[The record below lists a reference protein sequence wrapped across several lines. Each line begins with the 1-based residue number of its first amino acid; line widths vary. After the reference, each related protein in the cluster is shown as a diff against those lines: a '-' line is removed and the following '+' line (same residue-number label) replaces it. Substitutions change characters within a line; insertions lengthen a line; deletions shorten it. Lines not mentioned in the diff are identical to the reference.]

1 MYNPVDGKPD
11 RMHIG
16 ARVLDLNNWIEIDA
30 FYNEDIEL
38 KKKLLAERHDRVF
51 VSVPEGDDGSRE
63 VLAEFLKYLPSR
75 FPERWPSPISI
86 DSNLHPLEAASLLV
100 QEDLCLMTQQGQD
113 WVLTAGSICFPSRWD
128 PRDKIGKSLLGI
140 HDPVPHYADKI
151 GVATQSLFDKMTVER
166 PMWRVNWTIMDTPDL
181 HQPVPVRRADSITV
195 TKDNLPDHLYFRRER
210 QTLRKF
216 PKTGDILFTIRTYT
230 NTLAQAA
237 IDFPEFRANLGK
249 TLGGATP
256 EMIDYKGWVSIMN
269 DMQEWSSSAHTD

>member
-1 MYNPVDGKPD
+1 
-11 RMHIG
+11 MHIG
-16 ARVLDLNNWIEIDA
+16 ARVLDLQNWIEVDK
-30 FYNEDIEL
+30 FYDEDIAL
-38 KKKLLAERHDRVF
+38 KRSLLSERRDRVF
-51 VSVPEGDDGSRE
+51 VSTPQGDAGSSE
-63 VLAEFLKYLPSR
+63 VLDELAAYLPIR
-75 FPERWPSPISI
+75 YPERWAAPISV

-140 HDPVPHYADKI
+140 HEPVPHYVEKI
-151 GVATQSLFDKMTVER
+151 GVATQSLFDKMTVDR

-195 TKDNLPDHLYFRRER
+195 TKENLADHLFFRRER

-237 IDFPEFRANLGK
+237 ADFPEFRANLGK
-249 TLGGATP
+249 TLSGATP
-256 EMIDYKGWVSIMN
+256 EMVDYKGWVNVIN
-269 DMQEWSSSAHTD
+269 DMQDWSADGIRDA

>member
-1 MYNPVDGKPD
+1 M
-11 RMHIG
+11 
-16 ARVLDLNNWIEIDA
+16 LDLQNWIEVDK
-30 FYNEDIEL
+30 FYDEDIAL
-38 KKKLLAERHDRVF
+38 KRSLLSERRDRVF
-51 VSVPEGDDGSRE
+51 VSTPQGDAGSSE
-63 VLAEFLKYLPSR
+63 VLDELAAYLPIR
-75 FPERWPSPISI
+75 YPERWAAPISV

-140 HDPVPHYADKI
+140 HEPVPHYVEKI
-151 GVATQSLFDKMTVER
+151 GVATQSLFDKMTVDR

-195 TKDNLPDHLYFRRER
+195 TKENLADHLYFRRER

-216 PKTGDILFTIRTYT
+216 PKTGDLLFTIRTYT

-237 IDFPEFRANLGK
+237 ADFPEFRANLVK
-249 TLGGATP
+249 TLSGATP
-256 EMIDYKGWVSIMN
+256 EMVDYKGWVNVIN
-269 DMQEWSSSAHTD
+269 DMQDWSADGIRDA

>member
-140 HDPVPHYADKI
+140 HDPVPHYVEKI
-151 GVATQSLFDKMTVER
+151 GVATQSLFDKMTVDR

-216 PKTGDILFTIRTYT
+216 PKTGDILFTIRT
-230 NTLAQAA
+230 
-237 IDFPEFRANLGK
+237 
-249 TLGGATP
+249 
-256 EMIDYKGWVSIMN
+256 
-269 DMQEWSSSAHTD
+269 